1 LRGSVILGLEPTD
14 RGVDERA
21 EDRKVSEKCGTDAE
35 VGLHD
40 GLMRI
45 VAAKR
50 TARF

>member
-1 LRGSVILGLEPTD
+1 LESAD

-21 EDRKVSEKCGTDAE
+21 EDRKVGEKCGTDAE

-40 GLMRI
+40 GLMQI